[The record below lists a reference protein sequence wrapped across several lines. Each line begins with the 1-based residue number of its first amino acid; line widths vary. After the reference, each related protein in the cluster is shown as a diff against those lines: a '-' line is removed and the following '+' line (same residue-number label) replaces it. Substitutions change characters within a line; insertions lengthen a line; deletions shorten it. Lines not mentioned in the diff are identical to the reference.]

1 MELAATGWSAAQKQ
15 AFCDMQF
22 DARERHYIRAFPSA
36 FSGVVREK
44 GVPVGRLYVD
54 FADAVHLID
63 IALIP
68 EIRGKGLGT
77 QLLNWLIGF
86 ARSGDRLLTLEVAF
100 DNPAQRLYERLG
112 FVVTRQGFPYSSM
125 LCR

>member
-1 MELAATGWSAAQKQ
+1 
-15 AFCDMQF
+15 
-22 DARERHYIRAFPSA
+22 
-36 FSGVVREK
+36 
-44 GVPVGRLYVD
+44 VD